1 MKSAILNSDIQ
12 DFINSKI
19 DIAISKFAFEKN
31 PFPDVL
37 WADILNQIFCKSRAK
52 TKLPNFFGCK
62 NIVYPSKVSMEQT
75 SSEKTASYK
84 AQIISGNSLID
95 LTGGFGVD
103 DFYFAKRFKFVF
115 YCEKNFDLYAIVKHN
130 FEQLDVTN
138 INCFFGD
145 SFDILKQIDQ
155 KFDWIYIDPSRRND
169 QKGRV
174 FLLDDCEPNIPK
186 NIDFYFE
193 NAANIL
199 IKTAPLLDI
208 SAGIREL
215 NYVKEIHV
223 VAIENEVKELLWIL
237 ETNHDGNIKIKTVNF
252 LRDKI
257 QEFEFDLNNKK
268 QFSNFGLPQK
278 YLYEPNAAIMKSGGF
293 DAISEQ
299 FELLK
304 LHQNTH
310 LYTSDFLIKF
320 PGRIFEILENL
331 DYNKPNIEK
340 HLKNKQANIT
350 TRNFAETVAKIRDKW
365 KIKDGGNDYCFF
377 TTNVNNKTIILI
389 CKKLV

>member
-1 MKSAILNSDIQ
+1 MKSALLNPDVQ
-12 DFINSKI
+12 DFINSKV
-19 DIAISKFAFEKN
+19 DIAIAKLAFEKN
-31 PFPDVL
+31 PFTDVL
-37 WADILNQIFCKSRAK
+37 WADILNQISCKSKAK
-52 TKLPNFFGCK
+52 TKLPTFFGCK

-84 AQIISGNSLID
+84 AEIISGNSIID
-95 LTGGFGVD
+95 LTGGFGAD
-103 DFYFAKRFKFVF
+103 DFYFAKRFKTVF
-115 YCEKNFDLYAIVKHN
+115 YCEMNFDLYNIVKHN
-130 FEQLDVTN
+130 FEQLASTN

-145 SFDILKQIDQ
+145 SLEILKKIDQ

-169 QKGRV
+169 EKGKV
-174 FLLDDCEPNIPK
+174 FMLNDCEPNVSE

-193 NAANIL
+193 KSANIF

-215 NYVKEIHV
+215 IHVKEIHV

-237 ETNHDGNIKIKTVNF
+237 NKNYEVHIKIKTINF
-252 LRDKI
+252 SRDKM
-257 QEFEFDLNNKK
+257 QKFEFDFENKN

-293 DAISEQ
+293 DAISAQ

-310 LYTSDFLIKF
+310 LYTSLFLIEF
-320 PGRIFEILENL
+320 PGRVFEILEKL
-331 DYNKPNIEK
+331 EYNKPNIAK

-350 TRNFAETVAKIRDKW
+350 TRNFVETVAQIRDKW
-365 KIKDGGNDYCFF
+365 KIKDGGNNYCFF
-377 TTNVNNKTIILI
+377 TTDINNKTIFLI

>member
-1 MKSAILNSDIQ
+1 MKSALLNPDVQ
-12 DFINSKI
+12 DFINSKV
-19 DIAISKFAFEKN
+19 DIAIAKLAFEKN
-31 PFPDVL
+31 PFTDVL
-37 WADILNQIFCKSRAK
+37 WADILNQISCKSKAK
-52 TKLPNFFGCK
+52 TKLPTFFGCK

-84 AQIISGNSLID
+84 AEIISGNSIID
-95 LTGGFGVD
+95 LTGGFGAD
-103 DFYFAKRFKFVF
+103 DFYFAKRFKTVF
-115 YCEKNFDLYAIVKHN
+115 YCEMNFDLYNIVKHN
-130 FEQLDVTN
+130 FEQLASTN

-145 SFDILKQIDQ
+145 SLEILKKIDQ

-169 QKGRV
+169 EKGKV
-174 FLLDDCEPNIPK
+174 FMLNDCEPNVPK

-193 NAANIL
+193 KSANIF

-215 NYVKEIHV
+215 IHVKEIHV

-237 ETNHDGNIKIKTVNF
+237 NKNYEVHIKIKTINF
-252 LRDKI
+252 SRDKM
-257 QEFEFDLNNKK
+257 QKFEFDFENKN

-293 DAISEQ
+293 DAISAQ

-310 LYTSDFLIKF
+310 LYTSLFLIEF
-320 PGRIFEILENL
+320 PGRVFEILEKL
-331 DYNKPNIEK
+331 EYNKPNIAK

-350 TRNFAETVAKIRDKW
+350 TRNFVETVAQIRDKW
-365 KIKDGGNDYCFF
+365 KIKDGGNNYCFF
-377 TTNVNNKTIILI
+377 TTDINNKTIFLI